1 MKYTY
6 AELAKMID
14 HSLLHPALTDREL
27 AAGCRL
33 AAKYQVAAVC
43 VKPYFVREAVK
54 LLRGSGVKV
63 GAAI

>member
-27 AAGCRL
+27 EDGCRL
-33 AAKYQVAAVC
+33 AAKYAVAPDDRLDAQ
-43 VKPYFVREAVK
+43 
-54 LLRGSGVKV
+54 
-63 GAAI
+63 